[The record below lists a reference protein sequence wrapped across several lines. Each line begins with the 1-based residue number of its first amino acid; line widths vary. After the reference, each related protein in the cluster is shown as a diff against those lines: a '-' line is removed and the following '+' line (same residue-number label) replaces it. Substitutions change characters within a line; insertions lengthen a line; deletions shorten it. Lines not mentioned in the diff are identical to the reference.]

1 MNART
6 LNVRALNVR
15 EMTLAAALSA
25 LALLS
30 GCGLESSRPPLDAT
44 WGMSVRM
51 AVENQKLNPAPVD
64 DRAVVGLDGVY
75 AKNALD
81 AYRKSSEADPQ
92 GGKEKLPDAI
102 LFTKKEGK

>member
-6 LNVRALNVR
+6 L
-15 EMTLAAALSA
+15 TFIAALSA

-30 GCGLESSRPPLDAT
+30 GCGMEPTRPALDAT

-51 AVENQKLNPAPVD
+51 AVENQKLDPTPAS

-75 AKNALD
+75 ARNALE
-81 AYRKSSEADPQ
+81 AYRKSSDPES
-92 GGKEKLPDAI
+92 KDSKDKLPDAI